1 MEYKNLKALLGNDFQ
16 NLSNDELK
24 NRIGEQTKD
33 SNPPKVISPASN
45 EVYREVVNANVANYY
60 NNRVD
65 ALQNAYNKD
74 AYGDLDTKSLYKE
87 LTKNMKNPPKYT
99 EKEIPGGFMGVYE
112 PRNHEI
118 IINSKNTPDQQKSTL
133 SHELRHADQQ
143 PYDGITES
151 IQESLIPGLSR
162 KMLVEGIDDP
172 GKAEEAL
179 LNNDFSKISD
189 IYNRG
194 HFFGNDQ
201 VESIADKTYN
211 PDTFTKLKKLLN
223 K

>member
-1 MEYKNLKALLGNDFQ
+1 MEYKNLRALLGNDFQ

-24 NRIGEQTKD
+24 NRIGARTRD
-33 SNPPKVISPASN
+33 FNPPKVISPASN
-45 EVYREVVNANVANYY
+45 EVYKDVVNANVANYY

-74 AYGDLDTKSLYKE
+74 VYGDLDTKSLYKE

-99 EKEIPGGFMGVYE
+99 EKDIPGFMGVYE
-112 PRNHEI
+112 PQNHEL
-118 IINSKNTPDQQKSTL
+118 IINPSTSLDQQKSTL
-133 SHELRHADQQ
+133 SHELRHAEQQ
-143 PYDGITES
+143 PYAETTAS
-151 IQESLIPGLSR
+151 IQEALIPGLSE
-162 KMLVEGIDDP
+162 KMLLEEISDP
-172 GKAEEAL
+172 DKAEEAL
-179 LNNDFSKISD
+179 LNNDFTKISEM
-189 IYNRG
+189 YNRG

-211 PDTFTKLKKLLN
+211 PDTFTKLKKLLS